1 MPVHRVAAS
10 GWHGGECGSQCN
22 FGERSSV
29 IEEIIT
35 GVTVRHRDRKEIKF
49 NTD

>member
-1 MPVHRVAAS
+1 
-10 GWHGGECGSQCN
+10 
-22 FGERSSV
+22 V

-35 GVTVRHRDRKEIKF
+35 GVTVRHRDRKEIKC